1 MAAARYWRIVGI
13 STYAGGD
20 LAISKLRIQTAENQV
35 LMDSVITSSHAPVSG
50 TLLSLVDASA
60 PETVRFARSDVR
72 SAGFWIAFDLGADH
86 AVFDLQVGAAANFG
100 EFLQY
105 CDVQY
110 FGASGWVT
118 AGTLGRFE
126 YPGPFALTPL
136 ATPVADIY
144 ESSNT
149 LLLPG
154 GDYLD
159 KSPSARTLTATG
171 MVSNVTT
178 PSGEVIKFDGGRL
191 YGSASGLAFPG
202 DFTVEFFA
210 WSSETTTYGGV
221 ISTTTNGGASDG
233 WVVELSSRGLA
244 FAHAGANLILTPGSF
259 VADGI
264 PRHWAISRVGSSI
277 RAFRDGS
284 VIASTTYGA
293 PLVAAALSVGA
304 WASYGDYYLGKVRGL
319 RVTAGVCRYAGN
331 FTPPDVLQGYG
342 YGGGVRQSYPSRL
355 LRTQSGRAQITA
367 SAVPT
372 VFSFASPSRC
382 DLARDIEFGGSGT
395 VYGTVKEKTTPA
407 NTPLRRRVYLMD
419 QRSRLVV
426 RETWSDAVTGEFEF
440 RFVKEGIK
448 WFVYSLDHEGHYAP
462 TSADN
467 QEAERMVLP

>member
-1 MAAARYWRIVGI
+1 MASARYWRIVGI

-20 LAISKLRIQTAENQV
+20 LAISKLRIQTAVNQV
-35 LMDSVITSSHAPVSG
+35 LMDSVITSSRAPVSG

-86 AVFDLQVGAAANFG
+86 DVFDLQVGAAANFG

-136 ATPVADIY
+136 VNPVDDIY
-144 ESSNT
+144 QSSNT

-171 MVSNVTT
+171 SVSTETT
-178 PSGEVIKFDGGRL
+178 PSGEAIKFNGGRI

-202 DFTVEFFA
+202 DFTIEFFA
-210 WSSETTTYGGV
+210 WSSVSTLYGGV
-221 ISTTTNGGASDG
+221 ISTTTNGSATDG
-233 WVVELSSRGLA
+233 WVAELSSRGLA

-342 YGGGVRQSYPSRL
+342 GGVRQSYPSRL

-395 VYGTVKEKTTPA
+395 VYGTTKTKGAPNLPTKA
-407 NTPLRRRVYLMD
+407 RVVLQH
-419 QRSRLVV
+419 QRSKLPV
-426 RETWSDAVTGEFEF
+426 RETWSDPVTGA
-440 RFVKEGIK
+440 FVFAGVDTSQQFLVVAE
-448 WFVYSLDHEGHYAP
+448 DAEGHFRPVAANRLTP
-462 TSADN
+462 
-467 QEAERMVLP
+467 EVL